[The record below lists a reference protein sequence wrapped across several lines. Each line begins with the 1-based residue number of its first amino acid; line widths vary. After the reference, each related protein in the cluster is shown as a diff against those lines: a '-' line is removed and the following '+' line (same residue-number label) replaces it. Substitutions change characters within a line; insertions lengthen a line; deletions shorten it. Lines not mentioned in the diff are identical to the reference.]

1 MANTQA
7 KSVKIYSQLSNDQS
21 FPVYAEKSKD
31 DKKTVAVNKHKTA
44 ILIKGGANVVN
55 KKTAQTSKFVM
66 TEVSAEDFK
75 LLAESPVFKRMVKR
89 GFLTTE
95 TPKEFKEDGAA
106 PLTEKKVKAKNAKV
120 NVTTNEQKP
129 E

>member
-1 MANTQA
+1 MANSQA

-21 FPVYAEKSKD
+21 FPVYAEKKED
-31 DKKTVAVNKHKTA
+31 GKTTKVNKYESS

-55 KKTAQTSKFVM
+55 KQTLQTSKFVM

-75 LLAESPVFKRMVKR
+75 LLEASPVFKRMVKR

-95 TPKEFKEDGAA
+95 TPKSLKRMAQR
-106 PLTEKKVKAKNAKV
+106 L
-120 NVTTNEQKP
+120 
-129 E
+129 